1 MICGNGGCC
10 RCSTFNCRRM
20 LIRLRPHVN
29 RQSLP
34 FISLSTDMSTVT
46 ACGNDYSFDKIF
58 DRVVQ
63 GLGNEGDCL
72 LGISTSGNSVNII
85 NAMKAAQNK
94 KIHVVG
100 FLGSGGGEAKKYC
113 DLAFNVPSNIT
124 GQFKRF
130 I

>member
-1 MICGNGGCC
+1 
-10 RCSTFNCRRM
+10 M

-100 FLGSGGGEAKKYC
+100 FWA
-113 DLAFNVPSNIT
+113 LAEERQKNIV
-124 GQFKRF
+124 